1 MLEDHVVVQNVNNYL
16 TKKDANIRK
25 GSNIK

>member
-1 MLEDHVVVQNVNNYL
+1 MLEDLVVVQNVNNYL
-16 TKKDANIRK
+16 TKKDVNIRK